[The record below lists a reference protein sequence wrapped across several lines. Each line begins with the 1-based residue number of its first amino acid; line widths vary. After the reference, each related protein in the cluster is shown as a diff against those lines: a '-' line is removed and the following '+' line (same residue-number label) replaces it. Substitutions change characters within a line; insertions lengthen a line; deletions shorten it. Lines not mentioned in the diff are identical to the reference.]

1 MEIIQ
6 LTRYVHSAHQSI
18 FKALLGDMQNSCYIN
33 TWRNFWGGGDCSSE
47 AAAQQ
52 KQPGGISNYPECLI
66 ENFLK
71 SSVRAIHDSII
82 WQLCPEYF
90 DGKQDDDGLYIHIG
104 VYVYVW

>member
-1 MEIIQ
+1 MG
-6 LTRYVHSAHQSI
+6 A
-18 FKALLGDMQNSCYIN
+18 AL
-33 TWRNFWGGGDCSSE
+33 
-47 AAAQQ
+47 AQ
-52 KQPGGISNYPECLI
+52 KQLHNKNNHEGISNYPECLI

-104 VYVYVW
+104 VYVW

>member
-1 MEIIQ
+1 ME
-6 LTRYVHSAHQSI
+6 
-18 FKALLGDMQNSCYIN
+18 KLLG
-33 TWRNFWGGGDCSSE
+33 WGRSPE

-90 DGKQDDDGLYIHIG
+90 DGKQDDDDGLYIWG
-104 VYVYVW
+104 CLCMCGDSGAKAST